1 MSERKSNHHR
11 NNVQHSVKR
20 DFSRHARREEGH
32 RTFWQSLGML
42 GMVGWPIALATVG
55 GALLLSRGPDDN
67 PAGGAVGWFL
77 SLVIL
82 TEFNAIAQAL
92 WGRPFGRHKIIPEVS
107 PGKGWEG
114 LIGATV

>member
-1 MSERKSNHHR
+1 MSERKTNHHR

-55 GALLLSRGPDDN
+55 GALLGRYLDN
-67 PAGGAVGWFL
+67 RFETGVRFTLMLLTAGAIVGSYVAWR
-77 SLVIL
+77 
-82 TEFNAIAQAL
+82 AL
-92 WGRPFGRHKIIPEVS
+92 GGRKP
-107 PGKGWEG
+107 
-114 LIGATV
+114 

>member
-1 MSERKSNHHR
+1 VSERKSNHHR

-55 GALLLSRGPDDN
+55 GALLGRYLDN
-67 PAGGAVGWFL
+67 RFETGVRFTLILLTAGAIVGSYVAWR
-77 SLVIL
+77 
-82 TEFNAIAQAL
+82 AL
-92 WGRPFGRHKIIPEVS
+92 GGRKP
-107 PGKGWEG
+107 
-114 LIGATV
+114 